1 MKLYTFWR
9 ANSPWR
15 VRIALA
21 LKDVPHEVVFVDLGA
36 GQQHADTYRGLN
48 LAEQVPVLEL
58 DERGPDGQPRRIT
71 QSMAIIEYLEERF
84 PTPPLLPADP
94 WERARARQ
102 LAEIVNSGTQPFQNL
117 ATTKKVKE
125 LGADPQKWLEHFIG
139 RGLSVLE
146 RAAAETAGAFL
157 VGEAPTIADVY
168 LVPQL
173 YAARRFSVDL
183 APFPTLVRVDQA
195 CATLPAFQKAH
206 PDAQLDR
213 SDGGLRPPV
222 PPLASRG

>member
-1 MKLYTFWR
+1 VKLYTFWR
-9 ANSPWR
+9 SNSPWR
-15 VRIALA
+15 VRIAMA
-21 LKDVPHEVVFVDLGA
+21 LKGIPHDVVFVDLGA
-36 GQQHADTYRGLN
+36 GQQHGEAFRGLN

-94 WERARARQ
+94 WARARARQ
-102 LAEIVNSGTQPFQNL
+102 LAEIVNSGIQPHQNL

-125 LGADPQKWLEHFIG
+125 LGGDPQKWLEHFIG
-139 RGLSVLE
+139 RGLGVLE

-157 VGEAPTIADVY
+157 VGDAPTIADVY

-173 YAARRFSVDL
+173 YAARRFNVDL
-183 APFPTLVRVDQA
+183 APFPTLTRVDAA
-195 CATLPAFQKAH
+195 CAALSAFRSAH
-206 PDAQLDR
+206 ADAQPDK
-213 SDGGLRPPV
+213 PV
-222 PPLASRG
+222 

>member
-1 MKLYTFWR
+1 VKLYTFWR

-21 LKDVPHEVVFVDLGA
+21 LKDVPYEVVHVDLGK
-36 GQQHADTYRGLN
+36 GEQHADGFRDVN

-58 DERGPDGQPRRIT
+58 DERGADGQPRRVS
-71 QSMAIIEYLEERF
+71 QSIAIIEYLEERF

-94 WERARARQ
+94 WLRARTRQ

-125 LGADPQKWLEHFIG
+125 LGADPQRWLEHFIP

-146 RAAAETAGAFL
+146 RAAAETAGTFL
-157 VGEAPTIADVY
+157 VGDAPTLADVY
-168 LVPQL
+168 LVPQM
-173 YAARRFSVDL
+173 YAARRFNIDL
-183 APFPTLVRVDQA
+183 APFPTLTRVDAA
-195 CATLPAFQKAH
+195 CAAHPAFQRAH
-206 PDAQLDR
+206 ADGQPDKP
-213 SDGGLRPPV
+213 G
-222 PPLASRG
+222 